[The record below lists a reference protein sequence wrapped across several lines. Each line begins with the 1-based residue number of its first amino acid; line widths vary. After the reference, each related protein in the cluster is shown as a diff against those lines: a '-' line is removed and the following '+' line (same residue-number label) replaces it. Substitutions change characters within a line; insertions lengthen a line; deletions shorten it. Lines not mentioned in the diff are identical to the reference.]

1 MRDPLFKYLKSN
13 RNKLDTYVPDSS
25 NWEAIEKRIR
35 KRKQKTRFLWI
46 ASSAAAILLVFFVFR
61 DNSVVGVDSE
71 WDNSPKLDA
80 SVESPNDRALISWDS
95 PQSVQFERSKQRKS
109 HGTTELIFKD
119 LNANTY
125 TYSVA
130 NVAATTTSMNYSLDT
145 DNSNSPYAPIG
156 NVNSNP
162 TPPPSPPRVVYDVDH
177 YYEQY
182 DKFKENAF
190 ESPLNKPLSTFGIDV
205 DGAGYSNVRRFINSR
220 FLPPK
225 DAVKLEEMINYFNY
239 DLPEPT
245 GNDPFSITTEVGECP
260 WEKDN
265 LLMQVALKGKSIDF
279 KETQSNNLVFLI
291 DVSGSMSEA
300 DKLPLLKKSIKLVV
314 KEMDSEDKIAIV
326 VYAGA
331 AGLALPSISGKYK
344 ETIYE
349 AIEGLNAGGSTAGGA
364 GIELA
369 YKVAQDEFIKTG
381 NNRIILATD
390 GDFNVGASSDDALV
404 KLIERKRE
412 TGVYLSVIGFG
423 TGNLQSSKMEK
434 LANNGNGNYSYI
446 DNILE
451 AKKVLVNEI
460 GGTLVTIAKDVK
472 LQVEFNQDYVKSYRL
487 LGYENRIL
495 ETKDFDDDTKDSG
508 DLGSGHTIVA
518 LYELVKQDKKKPELA
533 GNLRYQRQ
541 ELNNSNGVKDELAHI
556 KFRYKKP
563 NSSRSILLKK
573 TVGNTVLEE
582 NSDNFLFAAA
592 VAEYGLL
599 IRESKYRSNASFNK
613 VIARASRSR
622 GNDKYG
628 YRVEFIAMVEAS
640 RKLMQEYYVSANYK
654 MR

>member
-13 RNKLDTYVPDSS
+13 KDKLDTYTPASS
-25 NWEAIEKRIR
+25 NWDAIEKRIR
-35 KRKQKTRFLWI
+35 KKKYKTRFIWI
-46 ASSAAAILLVFFVFR
+46 ASSAAAILLGFLIFR
-61 DNSVVGVDSE
+61 DDSLVGTDSE
-71 WDNSPKLDA
+71 WDNSTQLNATAEPR
-80 SVESPNDRALISWDS
+80 NDRSLISWES
-95 PQSVQFERSKQRKS
+95 SQNVQFEGSKRRTKNQES
-109 HGTTELIFKD
+109 QTLFLDGTT
-119 LNANTY
+119 ATY
-125 TYSVA
+125 MYSLADVSS
-130 NVAATTTSMNYSLDT
+130 TSTSMNYSANT
-145 DNSNSPYAPIG
+145 AGDNSFYDPIG
-156 NVNSNP
+156 NVN
-162 TPPPSPPRVVYDVDH
+162 TDQAQRTRPPRVVYDVDH

-182 DKFKENAF
+182 DEFKENTF

-225 DAVKLEEMINYFNY
+225 DAVKLEEMINYFDY

-265 LLMQVALKGKSIDF
+265 LLLQVALKGKSIDF

-291 DVSGSMSEA
+291 DVSGSMSDA
-300 DKLPLLKKSIKLVV
+300 DKLPLLKKSIKLLV
-314 KEMDSEDKIAIV
+314 KEMDTDDKIAIV

-331 AGLALPSISGKYK
+331 AGLALPPTSGRYK
-344 ETIYE
+344 EKIYE
-349 AIEGLNAGGSTAGGA
+349 AIEALSAGGSTAGGE

-369 YKVAQDEFIKTG
+369 YKVAQDEFIKKG

-390 GDFNVGASSDDALV
+390 GDFNVGVSNDDALV
-404 KLIERKRE
+404 RLIEKKRE
-412 TGVYLSVIGFG
+412 TGVYLSVLGFG

-434 LANNGNGNYSYI
+434 LADNGNGNYSYI

-495 ETKDFDDDTKDSG
+495 ETKDFDDDTKDAG

-518 LYELVKQDKKKPELA
+518 LYEIVKQDKKKSESA
-533 GNLRYQRQ
+533 VSLRYQRQ
-541 ELNNSNGVKDELAHI
+541 SLNNSKGVKDELAHI

-563 NSSRSILLKK
+563 NSSRSILIKK
-573 TVGNTVLEE
+573 NVKNEVEDQ
-582 NSDNFLFAAA
+582 NSENFLFASA
-592 VAEYGLL
+592 VAEYGML

-613 VIARASRSR
+613 VIARASRNR
-622 GNDKYG
+622 GKDKFG
-628 YRVEFIAMVEAS
+628 YRSEFIALVETS
-640 RKLMQEYYVSANYK
+640 QKLMQEYYASASYK